1 MIIITRMPSNLRSKV
16 GPPAMC
22 GLWCHLAS
30 TNENCRPQL
39 VNAQTGICDIFLLQW
54 PRQWPDDLH
63 IRIWPMSREDISDVR
78 KRTSYV
84 KAFKSYR
91 LTDIQM
97 PSKLYTTP
105 LRGWAI
111 INRYFWH
118 ARHTMKNHH
127 KDACGNQTI
136 QAYCQNK
143 NVLSECLKQTS
154 FDYDTLRTKLQR

>member
-1 MIIITRMPSNLRSKV
+1 MPSDLRR
-16 GPPAMC
+16 PA
-22 GLWCHLAS
+22 GAPVSGEYQWKLI
-30 TNENCRPQL
+30 
-39 VNAQTGICDIFLLQW
+39 NAWTGICDLF
-54 PRQWPDDLH
+54 R
-63 IRIWPMSREDISDVR
+63 SRYLD
-78 KRTSYV
+78 
-84 KAFKSYR
+84 R
-91 LTDIQM
+91 LTFIHGRTWPVWSRGWPTRGAKMNFVGLHEAFSYIQM